1 MSNLKT
7 AVINQWKKD
16 LLDAEFG
23 IKLNCDYAVITND
36 EGNLEG
42 DASLFLAFRHAE
54 IADDNQ
60 LLDWYEGVSKRVP
73 VGGYHIS
80 DVIVADYT
88 GIPLDDACKLM
99 WPQVLIDRPDYELSQ
114 ITPKQFIAVLDVYL
128 ETGIV
133 DWNLVDHV

>member
-7 AVINQWKKD
+7 AIIDQWKKD

-23 IKLNCDYAVITND
+23 IKFNCDYAVITND
-36 EGNLEG
+36 DGNLEG

-54 IADDNQ
+54 ITDDNQ
-60 LLDWYEGVSKRVP
+60 LLDWYESVSKRVP

-114 ITPKQFIAVLDVYL
+114 ITPKQFIAVLNVYL